1 LADPHQRKVIEDT
14 ILEIDEVLRAAAA
27 SPAVREL
34 RVRHGALARVVR
46 AWGPVGSAA
55 PHAAQLGAMM
65 ECVLE
70 LRAAAL
76 KACPQRA
83 REAGGHGGSRPPARP
98 TARALPVK
106 HMKTTRPPPRRSA
119 ANRSTRP
126 PARARAGS
134 VPPSSRRG

>member
-1 LADPHQRKVIEDT
+1 VADPPQRKVIEDT
-14 ILEIDEVLRAAAA
+14 IVEIDEVLRAAAA

-46 AWGPVGSAA
+46 TWGHPG

-70 LRAAAL
+70 LRAAVL
-76 KACPQRA
+76 KACPARA
-83 REAGGHGGSRPPARP
+83 REASGHGASRPPARP

-126 PARARAGS
+126 PARAGVGS